1 MTRTGLHIVTAFVS
15 FTFALLAPAALA
27 GEKPAQLPIRK
38 VILYKHGMG
47 YFERTGT
54 IKGNAPITLRMK
66 KDQMNDVL
74 KSLTAFDRTLGSV
87 ASISYGSSKTLD
99 RLLSEY
105 SFDLRKEIGMPGVL
119 SQLQGAPVQMKV
131 GNQTI
136 TGSIVGVEPRNET
149 RRDEIVIQTY
159 KIAIMTDTGELRS
172 YDVSE
177 VSSLKFVDDKLNGD
191 LQDVLGLLFSA
202 HRRDTKEVRI
212 EPIGEG
218 DHDMLVAYTV
228 ETPVWKA
235 SYRLVLQEKDKPLLQ
250 GWAIVDNTTEDDWED
265 VDLSLVSGLPV
276 SFVMNLYDPRYK
288 RRITADIEE
297 EYAAAPVV
305 SERQLMLREAE
316 QQGEGRANAAKADR
330 APAFAAAPATAG
342 LALDAARKRA
352 ADGADKYQKGAAM
365 SMGQLMAQQAAQTTV
380 RDLGELFEYHLDHRV
395 TIARDHSALL
405 PIVNKPVEG
414 KKISLY
420 NENTR
425 QGNPMSA
432 MRIKNVT
439 GLTLEGGPVTVYD
452 QNTYAGEAIFTT
464 LKNDEDRYVSYAVD
478 LGTVATTKHNSS
490 QQPVFRVQI
499 NRGMMIT
506 HFKLQETKTYTFNN
520 VDDREKTV
528 VIEHQIRPGWQ
539 LTGDVKPAEKT
550 ESYYRFE
557 VKQPK
562 KAPAEFAVKE
572 EMPQST
578 SYEIVNV
585 TPDLIAYFV
594 QQKFIDE
601 NLKKEFERIIAIKNE
616 IAAIDAQIAQI
627 DREKEALF
635 KDQER
640 VRANLKS
647 LGDSTEEKDLRST
660 FVKKMTEQENTVQK
674 LDANRDALAKQ
685 RLQKQ
690 QALGEAIGKL
700 TGDRQL

>member
-1 MTRTGLHIVTAFVS
+1 MMRTGLRILTAVVS
-15 FTFALLAPAALA
+15 CTFALLAPAALA
-27 GEKPAQLPIRK
+27 GERPAELPLRK

-47 YFERTGT
+47 YFERTGL
-54 IKGNAPITLRMK
+54 IKANASITLRMK

-74 KSLTAFDRTLGSV
+74 KSLTAFDRTMGSV

-105 SFDLRKEIGMPGVL
+105 SFDLRKEPGLPGVL

-136 TGSIVGVEPRNET
+136 TGSIVGIEPRKET
-149 RRDEIVIQTY
+149 RRDEIVSQTY
-159 KIAIMTDTGELRS
+159 KIAIMTDAGELRS
-172 YDVSE
+172 YDISE
-177 VSSLKFVDDKLNGD
+177 VSSVVFVDDKLNGD

-228 ETPVWKA
+228 EAPVWKA
-235 SYRLVLQEKDKPLLQ
+235 SYRLVLAQKDQPRLQ
-250 GWAIVDNTTEDDWED
+250 GWAIVDNTTEDDWQD

-288 RRITADIEE
+288 LRITADIEE

-305 SERQLMLREAE
+305 SERQLMLRE
-316 QQGEGRANAAKADR
+316 GEGQLGAMANAKKADR
-330 APAFAAAPATAG
+330 GAVAAAAPMAS
-342 LALDAARKRA
+342 DAARKRSEA
-352 ADGADKYQKGAAM
+352 GAPYEKAGAFAMDK
-365 SMGQLMAQQAAQTTV
+365 LMAQQAAQTTV
-380 RDLGELFEYHLDHRV
+380 RDLGELFEYHIDHKV

-414 KKISLY
+414 KKVSLY
-420 NENTR
+420 NERTR
-425 QGNPMSA
+425 PANPMSA
-432 MRIKNVT
+432 VRIKNVT

-464 LKNDEDRYVSYAVD
+464 LKNNEDRYVSYAVD

-499 NRGMMIT
+499 NRGMMVT
-506 HFKLQETKTYTFNN
+506 HFKLQETKAYTFNN
-520 VDDREKTV
+520 MDDREKTV
-528 VIEHQIRPGWQ
+528 VIEHPIRPAWQ
-539 LTGDVKPAEKT
+539 LTGDVKPVEKT

-557 VKQPK
+557 VKLPK
-562 KAPAEFAVKE
+562 KGPVEFAVKE

-601 NLKKEFERIIAIKNE
+601 NLKKGFEAIIGIKNE
-616 IAAIDAQIAQI
+616 ISAIDAQIAQI
-627 DREKEALF
+627 DREKDALF

-640 VRANLKS
+640 LRANLKS
-647 LGDSTEEKDLRST
+647 LGESAEEKDLRNRY
-660 FVKKMTEQENTVQK
+660 VKKLSEQEDGVQK
-674 LDANRDALAKQ
+674 LETNRDILAKQ
-685 RLQKQ
+685 RIQKQ
-690 QALGEAIGKL
+690 QALNDAISKL

>member
-1 MTRTGLHIVTAFVS
+1 MTRTWQQITIGLAAYTV
-15 FTFALLAPAALA
+15 ALLAPPALA
-27 GEKPAQLPIRK
+27 GERPAQLPITK
-38 VILYKHGMG
+38 VILYKHGIG
-47 YFERTGT
+47 YFERAGT

-74 KSLTAFDRTLGSV
+74 KSLTAFDRTLNSV

-105 SFDLRKEIGMPGVL
+105 SFDLRKEIGLPGVL
-119 SQLQGAPVQMKV
+119 SQLQGAPVLMKV

-136 TGSIVGVEPRNET
+136 TGSVVGVEPRNET
-149 RRDEIVIQTY
+149 RDNNVVIQTY
-159 KIAIMTDTGELRS
+159 KIAIMTDAGELRS

-177 VSSLKFVDDKLNGD
+177 ISSLKFMDDKLNGD

-235 SYRLVLQEKDKPLLQ
+235 SYRLVLPEKDKPLLQ
-250 GWAIVDNTTEDDWED
+250 GWAIVDNTTEDDWQD

-288 RRITADIEE
+288 RRMTADIEE

-305 SERQLMLREAE
+305 SERRMMLREAE
-316 QQGEGRANAAKADR
+316 EQAAGRANAAKADR
-330 APAFAAAPATAG
+330 APALAAAPMAA
-342 LALDAARKRA
+342 DAARKRA
-352 ADGADKYQKGAAM
+352 ADGLEKGYEGRAAFAMDK
-365 SMGQLMAQQAAQTTV
+365 LMAQQAAQTTV
-380 RDLGELFEYHLDHRV
+380 RDLGELFEYHIDHKV
-395 TIARDHSALL
+395 SIARDNSALL

-414 KKISLY
+414 KKLSLY
-420 NENTR
+420 NESTR
-425 QGNPMSA
+425 PGNPMSA
-432 MRIKNVT
+432 VRIKNVT

-490 QQPVFRVQI
+490 QQRVFRVQI
-499 NRGMMIT
+499 NRGTMIT
-506 HFKLQETKTYTFNN
+506 HFKMQETKTYTFNN
-520 VDDREKTV
+520 MDDREKTV
-528 VIEHQIRPGWQ
+528 VIEHPIRPGWQ
-539 LTGDVKPAEKT
+539 LAGDAKPAEKT
-550 ESYYRFE
+550 ENYYRFE
-557 VKQPK
+557 VKLPK
-562 KAPAEFAVKE
+562 KGPAEFPVKE

-601 NLKKEFERIIAIKNE
+601 NLKKQFEEIIGIKNE
-616 IAAIDAQIAQI
+616 IAAIDARIAQI
-627 DREKEALF
+627 DREKDAIF

-647 LGDSTEEKDLRST
+647 LGDGTEEKELRSAY
-660 FVKKMTEQENTVQK
+660 VKKLTDQEAAVEK
-674 LDANRDALAKQ
+674 LDKDRDALAKE
-685 RLQKQ
+685 RIQKQ
-690 QALGEAIGKL
+690 QALSNAISKL
-700 TGDRQL
+700 AGDRQL